1 MSARDATVTP
11 APVVLVV
18 GATSGIGR
26 AVAKRWAAAGYRVI
40 LAGRDLPEIERDAA
54 DLRLR
59 YGVEAAALPFE
70 ALRFDEHPAFFDAAT
85 KQFES
90 GLDTIILCHGLMHPQ
105 GKAQDDFALAREMID
120 ANYTSAVS
128 VLNRAGNYFQS
139 RGHGTI
145 CVVSSVAGDRGRQS
159 NFLYGSSKAA
169 LTTYTLGLRHR
180 LGRLGIKV
188 VTIKPGFVDTA
199 MTWGLPGLFLVA
211 SPEKVARDMFR
222 ACRRDRPVAYAPWF
236 WRYIMMI
243 IRSVP
248 DFVFKKTKL

>member
-1 MSARDATVTP
+1 MTATPPNGP
-11 APVVLVV
+11 AHVALIV

-26 AVAKRWAAAGYRVI
+26 AVAKRWAAAGYRLI
-40 LAGRDLPEIERDAA
+40 LAGRDLPELERDAA

-59 YGVEAAALPFE
+59 HNTDVAVLPFD
-70 ALRFDEHPAFFDAAT
+70 ALRFDDHPAFFEAAT
-85 KQFES
+85 KQFD
-90 GLDTIILCHGLMHPQ
+90 GLDAILLCHGLMHPQ
-105 GKAQDDFALAREMID
+105 SKAQDDFTLAREMID

-128 VLNRAGNYFQS
+128 ILNRAGNYFES

-145 CVVSSVAGDRGRQS
+145 CAISSVAGDRGRQS
-159 NFLYGSSKAA
+159 NFLYGSAKAA
-169 LTTYTLGLRHR
+169 LTVYTLGLRHR
-180 LGRLGIKV
+180 LGRHGIKV

-211 SPEKVARDMFR
+211 SPEKVADDIFR
-222 ACRRDRPVAYAPWF
+222 ACRRNRPVAYTPWF
-236 WRYIMMI
+236 WRIIMTI